1 MKNKEK
7 CSSLSAIDFHILTK
21 IITMMTSDI
30 RSTAK
35 QHKNYVFFLIFIEQQ
50 KWEQNESLT
59 PLKDMN
65 LNEKKL
71 PSFDSFTHSL
81 THFSVSLPSIK

>member
-35 QHKNYVFFLIFIEQQ
+35 QHKNYVFIFIFIEQQ
-50 KWEQNESLT
+50 NES
-59 PLKDMN
+59 KMN
-65 LNEKKL
+65 
-71 PSFDSFTHSL
+71 H
-81 THFSVSLPSIK
+81 